1 MRLTTL
7 AATLVLGAA
16 MQTATG
22 AESEFQI
29 TPHIGQGELKVDAF
43 ENIDEDR
50 READTYGI
58 GIGFGV
64 LTPVGVLVEIGAD
77 SQGRLEWGNE
87 DDDFQLTERYVA
99 LGYQFELGD
108 GWRLTPKVG
117 RSRWKLES
125 DQGLFEF
132 DDDEDQHLRGY
143 EYVYE
148 LSLAR
153 RVSRVLALGLS
164 YKQGDYDFG
173 RARALSFMVQF
184 GI

>member
-1 MRLTTL
+1 MRLTTF
-7 AATLVLGAA
+7 AAALVLGAA
-16 MQTATG
+16 TQTAIG

-29 TPHIGQGELKVDAF
+29 TPRIGQGELEVDAF
-43 ENIDEDR
+43 EHIDEDR
-50 READTYGI
+50 READTYGV
-58 GIGFGV
+58 GVSFGM
-64 LTPVGVLVEIGAD
+64 LTPIGVVVEVGAD

-87 DDDFQLTERYVA
+87 NDDFQLTERYVA

-108 GWRLTPKVG
+108 GWRLTPKVA

-125 DQGLFEF
+125 DQGLFEL
-132 DDDEDQHLRGY
+132 DDDEDEHIRGY

-148 LSLAR
+148 VSIAR

-173 RARALSFMVQF
+173 RARALSFVLQF